1 MSSMGTL
8 DLPRV
13 QAPSAQPS
21 WRHRLRDRGIDRL
34 LWLVAPA
41 FLFLVLLFI
50 YPSVYGI
57 VLSFQPMDHSGFLGN
72 YVRFFFDP
80 FLRGTI
86 GHTFSIALPAS
97 IFNVVAAIPLA
108 LAMRRRKRSQRI
120 VNVLLV
126 TPITLGT
133 VLVAEGLLNYLGP
146 RGWVNRILMGIG
158 LTDKP
163 LPLLHNMWGVIISL
177 IITGFPFAFL
187 LILSYVSGINPAM
200 DAAART
206 LGAGASQR
214 FFRITLPLLSPG
226 IANTFCLTFVL
237 AFSVFPS
244 ATLLGNPSGDSHVLA
259 VAAAN
264 AAFQQYDYPLASAIS
279 VITAV
284 VELLMIAIVLG
295 LRSRLYSGSTATGKG

>member
-1 MSSMGTL
+1 MATVDVVG
-8 DLPRV
+8 DR
-13 QAPSAQPS
+13 APVAQTS
-21 WRHRLRDRGIDRL
+21 WRHRLSERGIDRL

-57 VLSFQPMDHSGFLGN
+57 VLSFEPMDGSGFFGN
-72 YVRFFFDP
+72 YVRFFSDP
-80 FLRGTI
+80 FLRDTI
-86 GHTFSIALPAS
+86 GHTFAIALPAS
-97 IFNVVAAIPLA
+97 VFNVVAAIPLA
-108 LAMRRRKRSQRI
+108 LAMRRRKRTQRV
-120 VNVLLV
+120 VNILLV

-133 VLVAEGLLNYLGP
+133 VLVAEGLLSYLGP
-146 RGWVNRILMGIG
+146 RGWVNRVLMGIG

-163 LPLLHNMWGVIISL
+163 LPLLHNMWGVVISL

-187 LILSYVSGINPAM
+187 LVLSYVSGINPAM

-206 LGAGASQR
+206 MGANPRQR

-244 ATLLGNPSGDSHVLA
+244 AMLLGNPSGDSHVLA
-259 VAAAN
+259 IAAAN

>member
-1 MSSMGTL
+1 MGTL

-72 YVRFFFDP
+72 YVRFFSDP
-80 FLRGTI
+80 FLRDTI

>member
-1 MSSMGTL
+1 MVALRQEAGAAVSG
-8 DLPRV
+8 RR
-13 QAPSAQPS
+13 S
-21 WRHRLRDRGIDRL
+21 WRHRLQDKGIDRL

-57 VLSFQPMDHSGFLGN
+57 VLSFEPLDKSGFFGN
-72 YVRFFFDP
+72 YARFFSDP
-80 FLRGTI
+80 FLRSTI
-86 GHTFSIALPAS
+86 GNTFAIALPAS
-97 IFNVVAAIPLA
+97 VFNVVAAIPLA
-108 LAMRRRKRSQRI
+108 LAMRTRKRAQRV

-146 RGWVNRILMGIG
+146 RGWVNRVLMGLG
-158 LTDKP
+158 LVDQP
-163 LPLLHNMWGVIISL
+163 VPFLHNMWSVVISL
-177 IITGFPFAFL
+177 VITGFPFAFL
-187 LILSYVSGINPAM
+187 LVLSYVTGINPAM

-206 LGAGASQR
+206 MGAGAWQR
-214 FFRITLPLLSPG
+214 FSRITLPLLSPG

-244 ATLLGNPSGDSHVLA
+244 AMLLGNPSGDSHVLA
-259 VAAAN
+259 IAAAN
-264 AAFQQYDYPLASAIS
+264 AAFQQYDYPMASAIS
-279 VITAV
+279 VITAI